1 MSFLRIISTSVT
13 AVAATLLLAGT
24 LHAADVSMANGSV
37 QFHTPDDWVDILDTQ
52 GDPEVHVFQVPD
64 TSPTGKVSLSRVTVT
79 VKQVADISGFQQYVA
94 TTSAKALV
102 LPGYKAAATAPKPNT
117 FFYTAKENGVQY
129 TYSERYWFKNGIAV
143 ELRCLR
149 PSQSD
154 AGAAWKA
161 AFEKGCDMIAEK
173 LK

>member
-1 MSFLRIISTSVT
+1 MSFLRTISTSVT
-13 AVAATLLLAGT
+13 AVAATVLLAGT
-24 LHAADVSMANGSV
+24 LHAADVSMAGGSV

-94 TTSAKALV
+94 STSAKALV
-102 LPGYKAAATAPKPNT
+102 LPGYKVAATVPKPNT
-117 FFYTAKENGVQY
+117 SVYTAQENGVQY
-129 TYSERYWFKNGIAV
+129 SYNERYWYKNGVAV

-154 AGAAWKA
+154 AGAAWKV

-173 LK
+173 LE